1 MRDAPVV
8 NTPRALA
15 RRKPRP
21 HHTSVLLC
29 VALGLGA
36 LPAAASATVP
46 HADPKIKAMRLWS
59 TGHGNPGPDYFVRV
73 HLRIRVCGVR
83 GDMKVRVHETLRIG
97 GNTFGDHRRTLAY
110 RQSTR
115 CQRRTFKWRLRDEF
129 MGVGTYRVAANV
141 RDHDGQVSET
151 RSRKLVT
158 ID

>member
-1 MRDAPVV
+1 VIPEPPRRFVPWRAVSRARTTLPV
-8 NTPRALA
+8 
-15 RRKPRP
+15 
-21 HHTSVLLC
+21 LC
-29 VALGLGA
+29 VVLGLGA
-36 LPAAASATVP
+36 LPAAAPTAGL
-46 HADPKIKAMRLWS
+46 HADPSIKAMRLWS
-59 TGHGNPGPDYFVRV
+59 TGHGDPGPDYFVRV
-73 HLRIRVCGVR
+73 HLRLRVCAVR

-97 GNTFGDHRRTLAY
+97 SNTFGDHRRALEY
-110 RQSTR
+110 RQSAH